1 MRQILIIL
9 LLSTFSFSF
18 SKEENNT
25 FIKYSLTNSYNNI
38 VYSLLDELAVNG
50 FILSYRANISKS
62 LNKTTKFFK
71 EKPIYLNAN
80 KIGFCKSTLS
90 LKMMR
95 ENQDNILYCPLSL
108 AIYEKNKDEIIILYQ
123 KAKVLKENN
132 LVMNE
137 VNKIIDEIIV
147 KSIQNRK

>member
-1 MRQILIIL
+1 MKQILIIL

-25 FIKYSLTNSYNNI
+25 FIKYSLTNSYNNV

-62 LNKTTKFFK
+62 LNKTTNFFK
-71 EKPIYLNAN
+71 QKPIYLNAN

-108 AIYEKNKDEIIILYQ
+108 AIYEKDKDEIIILYQ
-123 KAKVLKENN
+123 KAKILKENN
-132 LVMNE
+132 FIMKE
-137 VNKIIDEIIV
+137 VNELVNKLIV
-147 KSIQNRK
+147 KSIQNKD